1 MYRAEASSVVGF
13 VQQLATVYVRS
24 GYVRAAPGILPEGK
38 SPIAFDQ
45 KQVERYGLDALTP
58 RERLRRKRAGL
69 ANVQYLRIGRVF
81 VILATDGVRGMFD
94 AEEGRVV
101 RDLRE
106 QPLMV
111 CGYSLRVRE
120 GHVHVRIAE
129 REFRSLKAEL
139 GELALRA
146 STEHLAYRF
155 WSVPWE
161 PYAPVRGQ
169 LFGLLS
175 MVNEKR
181 RPAGLPLVRTSAVR
195 IRRQLV
201 RPFESEIQQEAA

>member
-24 GYVRAAPGILPEGK
+24 GYVRAAAGLLPEGK
-38 SPIAFDQ
+38 SPVAFDR
-45 KQVERYGLDALTP
+45 KQIERYGLDPLTP

-69 ANVQYLRIGRVF
+69 GNVQYLRVGRVF
-81 VILATDGVRGMFD
+81 VILGTDGEHEMFD
-94 AEEGRVV
+94 SEEGRVV

-106 QPLMV
+106 KPLLV

-129 REFRSLKAEL
+129 REFLALK
-139 GELALRA
+139 GELREVALRGSA
-146 STEHLAYRF
+146 EHLAYRF

-195 IRRQLV
+195 LRRQLV
-201 RPFESEIQQEAA
+201 RPFEPLIEQEAV